1 MAKRQVP
8 LLNRHIRAL
17 SQRTVNG
24 APLSHNMLSWAKQ
37 HVEWSLAEGDYT
49 DPDGVLM
56 LVIDINGNAAMT
68 VGSYEP
74 LGELTAGQLT
84 QRAED
89 ARAEQAETGVAPE
102 VLCAVQEGSLH
113 IVADADESLCGSMT
127 LVVQLAETLG
137 HDIVFANSSDALAG
151 ARFLVSDE
159 HGVVLA
165 ADCADEAPEDL
176 RFAPHAPVRGRKALF
191 LGSSRQPYIAATSRK
206 SIATHGAPRHNGDVN
221 RTVEGAAMPLIYIV
235 EDDAAIRAELA
246 QVLER
251 NGYETASCATFD
263 TVVGDIVAANP
274 DLVLL
279 DLTLPGTDGQ
289 FICRE
294 LRERSEVPSSCSHRA
309 SPRSTRS

>member
-1 MAKRQVP
+1 MASDAFDSELFSSADEQRAYEEFCEQQERAQTFQLDAPALVCRWRMAKRQVP

-49 DPDGVLM
+49 DPNGVLM
-56 LVIDINGNAAMT
+56 LVIDVNGNAAMT

-137 HDIVFANSSDALAG
+137 YDIVFANSSDALAG

-165 ADCADEAPEDL
+165 ADCESGTPED
-176 RFAPHAPVRGRKALF
+176 R
-191 LGSSRQPYIAATSRK
+191 
-206 SIATHGAPRHNGDVN
+206 
-221 RTVEGAAMPLIYIV
+221 
-235 EDDAAIRAELA
+235 ELA
-246 QVLER
+246 RTLQR
-251 NGYETASCATFD
+251 G
-263 TVVGDIVAANP
+263 VAK
-274 DLVLL
+274 L
-279 DLTLPGTDGQ
+279 
-289 FICRE
+289 F
-294 LRERSEVPSSCSHRA
+294 S
-309 SPRSTRS
+309 